1 MNANS
6 ERYRWSDPQLHFAET
21 KSLALIIGFSVN
33 KIFALEKSS
42 AEIGHCVMH
51 QKMRKGACTAVH
63 FSPEAILS
71 IMVKLKV
78 AKKFICKCETWHFEL
93 PLAVFTYLLF
103 VKGKRYELL
112 ESMKIT
118 KQNHHFKFWLNRK
131 NHLCLCC
138 HSTGPQHFKHTIKAN
153 CSLCLEFFLSLH
165 LLSNNST

>member
-71 IMVKLKV
+71 IMVKLKM
-78 AKKFICKCETWHFEL
+78 AKKSIYESETWHAL
-93 PLAVFTYLLF
+93 
-103 VKGKRYELL
+103 
-112 ESMKIT
+112 MKILWT
-118 KQNHHFKFWLNRK
+118 IPTRGWGEKKY
-131 NHLCLCC
+131 
-138 HSTGPQHFKHTIKAN
+138 TGPNF
-153 CSLCLEFFLSLH
+153 
-165 LLSNNST
+165 